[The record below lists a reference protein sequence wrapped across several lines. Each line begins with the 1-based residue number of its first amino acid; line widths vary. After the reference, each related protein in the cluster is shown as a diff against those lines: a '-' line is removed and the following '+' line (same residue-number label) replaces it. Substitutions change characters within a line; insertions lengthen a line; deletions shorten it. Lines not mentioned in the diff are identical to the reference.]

1 MPVATPKQ
9 YAAMLDAAQ
18 KGNYAYP
25 AVNVTS
31 IATINASLK
40 AFADAKSDGIIQVS
54 TGGGEFASGLSVKDA
69 AFGAIV
75 LAEACHKLA
84 EKYDILVALHT
95 DHCHPE
101 KVEGFLKPLLERHQE
116 RELQK
121 AKDRFSN
128 HICLMVQYFH
138 LKKIWKF
145 LKNY

>member
-18 KGNYAYP
+18 KLCVP
-25 AVNVTS
+25 CMNVTS

-101 KVEGFLKPLLERHQE
+101 KLK
-116 RELQK
+116 
-121 AKDRFSN
+121 DF
-128 HICLMVQYFH
+128 
-138 LKKIWKF
+138 
-145 LKNY
+145 